1 MTLSDTN
8 REAADKQIEV
18 LKAQTPSGRFL
29 LTLSLSNTVIGL
41 SKRAIKRANPDIA
54 DEEVRCRFVELH
66 YGKQLSDQF
75 RRYLNERNDQAK

>member
-1 MTLSDTN
+1 MTQSDTN
-8 REAADKQIEV
+8 WEAAVKQIEV
-18 LKAQTPSGRFL
+18 LKAKTPSDRFL
-29 LTLSLSNTVIGL
+29 LTLSLSDTVIGL